1 MYVRKLFSGSWLIIS
16 MKDTRRI
23 VVSAGKLRQ
32 DQEVMLSLLL
42 TEKQEVS
49 PLVLCI
55 MRF

>member
-16 MKDTRRI
+16 MTDTRRI